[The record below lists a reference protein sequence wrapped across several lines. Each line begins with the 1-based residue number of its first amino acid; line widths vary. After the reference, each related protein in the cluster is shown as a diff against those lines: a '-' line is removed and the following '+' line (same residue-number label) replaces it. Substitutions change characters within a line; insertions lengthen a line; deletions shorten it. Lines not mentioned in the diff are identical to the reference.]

1 MTTLIHDLIAMSHD
15 IALFA
20 AVGKIQQNTADLWVK
35 TVEEAVNSLEW
46 KSIETAPQEGEFLIW
61 GAHGIPWPAYASEGK
76 IYSRAHGIVNDP
88 CDIRSFKATHWK
100 PLPAPPEAIATAM
113 QKESEVTK

>member
-46 KSIETAPQEGEFLIW
+46 RAIETAPKDGEVILLYKVDERYSGPFTITGFW
-61 GAHGIPWPAYASEGK
+61 STDDVWWPCAGAYEVKP
-76 IYSRAHGIVNDP
+76 
-88 CDIRSFKATHWK
+88 THWK
-100 PLPAPPEAIATAM
+100 PLPAPPEAISAAI